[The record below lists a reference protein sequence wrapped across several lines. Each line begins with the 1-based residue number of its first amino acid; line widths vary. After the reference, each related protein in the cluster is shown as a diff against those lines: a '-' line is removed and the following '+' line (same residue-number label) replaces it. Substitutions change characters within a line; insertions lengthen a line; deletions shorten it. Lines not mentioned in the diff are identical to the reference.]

1 MTLLPLPAG
10 PGTDADPY
18 RSGDWSYDPDPAQ
31 VAAAAAPWR
40 RRLDLHPAT
49 EDTTRRILLLI
60 DEQRDFCLP
69 EGALYV
75 GGRSG
80 RGAVEDTE
88 RVVRFIYRNLGN
100 LTEIVC
106 SLDSHTPQQIF
117 FSSFWIDASG
127 DQLESHREVLASEV
141 EAGTAAPNPALAG
154 WFGNGSAK
162 WLCRQA
168 ADYCRRLE
176 ETGRYRLYLW
186 PPHCFLGS
194 EGHGLVGAV
203 QEARLFFSYARQAET
218 PMLIKGMNA
227 LTEYYSVL
235 APEVLVRHD
244 GEMLD
249 QRNDTLI
256 DRLLGADALIVAG
269 QAASH
274 CVRSTVDDLLDE
286 MKARDLS
293 ARKLHILADCMS
305 AVAVPDPERSGEFAA
320 DFTPEVE
327 ASMKRW
333 QEAGAHI
340 ASSEDDAS
348 DWS

>member
-18 RSGDWSYDPDPAQ
+18 RSGEWSYNPDPNR
-31 VAAAAAPWR
+31 VAAAAAAWR
-40 RRLDLHPAT
+40 RRHSLPAAT
-49 EDTTRRILLLI
+49 EDTTRRILLLV

-80 RGAVEDTE
+80 RGAVEDTD

-100 LTEIVC
+100 LTEIAS
-106 SLDSHTPQQIF
+106 SLDSHVPQQIF
-117 FSSFWIDASG
+117 FPAFWVDASG
-127 DQLESHREVLASEV
+127 KQLDGYREVLASEV
-141 EAGTAAPNPALAG
+141 EAGEAVPNPALAG
-154 WFGNGSAK
+154 WFGDGTEK
-162 WLCRQA
+162 WLRRQA
-168 ADYCRRLE
+168 LDYCRRLE
-176 ETGRYRLYLW
+176 EAGRYRLYLW

-203 QEARLFFSYARQAET
+203 QEARLFFSYARKSET
-218 PMLIKGMNA
+218 PMLIKGTNA
-227 LTEYYSVL
+227 LTENYSVL

-244 GEMLD
+244 GEKLD
-249 QRNDTLI
+249 ERNETLI
-256 DRLLGADALIVAG
+256 DSLLQADALIVAG

-274 CVRSTVDDLLDE
+274 CVRSTVDDLLAE
-286 MKARDLS
+286 MDAR
-293 ARKLHILADCMS
+293 AVPAGKLHVLADCMS
-305 AVAVPDPERSGEFAA
+305 AVAVPNPEKSGEFVA

-333 QEAGAHI
+333 REAGVHI

-348 DWS
+348 DWG